1 MSRRTHSDTIARD
14 AELATITIPANT
26 GSGQQLDTLLGAVAY
41 RDRIIAWEIAEN
53 DGAFEAAKDSA
64 MSAPTLTRPA
74 GDGWRPPVSG
84 VALDTWYVRATGGAA
99 VNAALILY
107 VAREEAIE

>member
-26 GSGQQLDTLLGAVAY
+26 GSGQQLDALLGAVAY

-53 DGAFEAAKDSA
+53 DGAFEAAKDAA

-107 VAREEAIE
+107 VAREEAVE